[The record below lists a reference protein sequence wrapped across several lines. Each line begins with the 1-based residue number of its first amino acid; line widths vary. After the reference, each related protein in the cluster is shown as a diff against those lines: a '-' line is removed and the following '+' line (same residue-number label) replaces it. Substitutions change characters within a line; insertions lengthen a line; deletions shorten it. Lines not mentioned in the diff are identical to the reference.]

1 MSSIT
6 NKDDQERLRRNAD
19 KWTDP
24 LMDAGWTVL
33 PSVIL
38 ERQRALGLDPIDVNI
53 LLQLARHWW
62 YADNPPH
69 PSKKAIAE
77 CLGIKEITVRRHIAA
92 MEATG
97 LIQRRARHDPKD
109 GRQQSNA
116 YLFDGLIKQPLL
128 RHGHSSDDL
137 GRRVDPCSGNDCA
150 SGRQHFAGV
159 NANQAR
165 IDFSAVI
172 GQINQGAGHDR
183 F

>member
-6 NKDDQERLRRNAD
+6 NKEAQDRLRRNAD
-19 KWTDP
+19 KWSDP

-38 ERQRALGLDPIDVNI
+38 ERQQALGLDPIDVNI

-92 MEATG
+92 MEAAG
-97 LIQRRARHDPKD
+97 LIQRRPRHDPKD
-109 GRQQSNA
+109 GRQQSND
-116 YLFDGLIKQPLL
+116 YLFDGLIKAATPFAHEEIARRKKRKEEEDARRTRKRPQLHVVPK
-128 RHGHSSDDL
+128 GSS
-137 GRRVDPCSGNDCA
+137 
-150 SGRQHFAGV
+150 
-159 NANQAR
+159 
-165 IDFSAVI
+165 
-172 GQINQGAGHDR
+172 
-183 F
+183 